1 MDVNYHWDFHPV
13 FEHFPMLLTGF
24 ENTAKLAI
32 VAIILGAVFGLVLTF
47 MRLAT
52 HRSIRY
58 PAIAFIEFYR
68 NTPALVHFF
77 WFYYALPVVVNV
89 NLDPFTAAILALAT
103 QSSAFYAEVY
113 RGGIIS
119 IERGQWEASK
129 ALGMHHHQLMKRI
142 ILPQAFSRMIPP
154 FVERTFELIKTTTLA
169 STLAYAEI
177 LYQATRVSSETYRPI
192 EVYTTVAVIFIVTLA
207 LASLAFNRLEKRLV
221 TYRAR

>member
-13 FEHFPMLLTGF
+13 IEHFPMLLTGF

-32 VAIILGAVFGLVLTF
+32 AAITLGAVFGLILTF

-52 HRSIRY
+52 HRWIRY

-119 IERGQWEASK
+119 IERGQWEAGK
-129 ALGMHHHQLMKRI
+129 ALGMHHHQLMKKI
-142 ILPQAFSRMIPP
+142 ILPQAFARMIPP

-169 STLAYAEI
+169 STLAYAEL
-177 LYQATRVSSETYRPI
+177 LYQAMRVSSETYRPM
-192 EVYTTVAVIFIVTLA
+192 EVYTTVAAIFIVTLA
-207 LASLAFNRLEKRLV
+207 LASLAFSRLEKRLV
-221 TYRAR
+221 AYRTR